1 VEMSNQNIN
10 PMSDNEEEKNEK
22 FKKEDEMKSLEEK
35 VESENV
41 PDKNT
46 AFALYKSESN
56 NAKEIEHSIY
66 QNSEDL
72 KRRKTEAKN
81 FLEQCNL
88 FKDKIDTL
96 KVTLNEK
103 KLNKLSLGDEM
114 TELID
119 EEGYKLIDELKN
131 IKESYKDNLDKFKFS
146 KSEINV
152 LKNNLDL
159 LKVRYIESFEN
170 WFFKKYG
177 VRLEENE
184 LKLSKVV
191 SLSIYNIFRIN
202 TA

>member
-1 VEMSNQNIN
+1 VEMSNQNIG

-22 FKKEDEMKSLEEK
+22 FKKEDEMKLSEEK
-35 VESENV
+35 IESENA

-46 AFALYKSESN
+46 AFAMYKNESN
-56 NAKEIEHSIY
+56 QAKEIEQTIF

-72 KRRKTEAKN
+72 KKRKFEAKHY
-81 FLEQCNL
+81 LEQCNVY
-88 FKDKIDTL
+88 KTKIDNL

-119 EEGYKLIDELKN
+119 EEGYKLIDELKGV
-131 IKESYKDNLDKFKFS
+131 KESYKDNLDKFKFA

-159 LKVRYIESFEN
+159 LKVKYVESFES
-170 WFFKKYG
+170 WFYKKYG
-177 VRLEENE
+177 IRVEENE
-184 LKLSKVV
+184 LKLSKV
-191 SLSIYNIFRIN
+191 IQIFFKKFLIIF
-202 TA
+202 

>member
-1 VEMSNQNIN
+1 MSNQNIN